1 MGKRTLTSLTQ
12 ISPHNYAFKK
22 FLNHVALIP
31 ILRDMTEAY
40 VVKVSSVGQ
49 VTLPKEI
56 REKLAITPDDYIIIQ
71 QIGET
76 YFIKKLDQ
84 EKDLLA
90 KIRKRVKKSGITR
103 EQLDKIIE
111 EESENVYKKHQGLP

>member
-1 MGKRTLTSLTQ
+1 MKDKR
-12 ISPHNYAFKK
+12 N
-22 FLNHVALIP
+22 
-31 ILRDMTEAY
+31 MTEAY

-56 REKLAITPDDYIIIQ
+56 REKLAITPNDYIIIQ

-84 EKDLLA
+84 DKPLLD
-90 KIRKRVKKSGITR
+90 KIRKHVKKTGITT
-103 EQLDKIIE
+103 EQVAQIIDE
-111 EESENVYKKHQGLP
+111 EAENVWKKHQSLP